1 MKFFTSFVDA
11 FREGDVEDIVTK
23 KHTDLRLFKLKVLV
37 QNQTAREYCTKCKI
51 ALGYTAIYGPPFF
64 SM

>member
-1 MKFFTSFVDA
+1 MKFFASFVDA
-11 FREGDVEDIVTK
+11 FREGDVEDIVNK
-23 KHTDLRLFKLKVLV
+23 NQTDLRLFKLKVLI
-37 QNQTAREYCTKCKI
+37 QNQTAREYFTKCRI